1 MSSEIL
7 MKGFNNIG
15 NTCYLNSGLQ
25 LIIQNKDLCNII
37 CQNKNKSIILNNL
50 AQFINEYYTSNLKSI
65 TPNYIKQLI
74 DTCSNVFHGTTQ
86 NDTCEF
92 LIYLLDIINN
102 EIKNNIFEIQCNI
115 SIKCKLLKCL
125 NISSHIENNNILLL
139 DINNDTN
146 TLNEC
151 YRIYKKKIKLEND
164 NSYFCDKCNTYRK
177 ASKKLKIIK
186 WPNHLIICLKR
197 FQIIRNKYTK
207 NCKEIIIPIEWRE
220 NYKLTG
226 IIYHSG
232 SLYGGHYIYIGNNN
246 NKWYLY
252 NDNDVSIINE
262 RQLEQY
268 KNNAYILY
276 YTNN

>member
-1 MSSEIL
+1 MVNFN
-7 MKGFNNIG
+7 KGFNSMG

-37 CQNKNKSIILNNL
+37 SQNKNKSIILNKL
-50 AQFINEYYTSNLKSI
+50 SQFIDEYYTSDLKSI

-74 DTCSNVFHGTTQ
+74 DTSSSIFHGNTQ
-86 NDTCEF
+86 NDTGEF
-92 LIYLLDIINN
+92 LIYLLDIINT
-102 EIKNNIFEIQCNI
+102 EINNNIFEIQSEI
-115 SIKCKLLKCL
+115 TIKCKLLKCL
-125 NISSHIENNNILLL
+125 NISSHIEHNKLLLL

-146 TLNEC
+146 TLDDC

-164 NSYFCDKCNTYRK
+164 NSYFCDKCNTYRI

-197 FQIIRNKYTK
+197 FQINKNKYTK
-207 NCKEIIIPIEWRE
+207 NSKEIDIPIEWRN
-220 NYKLTG
+220 NYKLKG

-232 SLYGGHYIYIGNNN
+232 NLYSGHYIYVANNN
-246 NKWYLY
+246 YKWYLY
-252 NDNDVSIINE
+252 NDNDVSEIND
-262 RQLEQY
+262 RQLEQF

-276 YTNN
+276 YNND